1 MKKAFVKGKK
11 GFSIIEVLVAAGVF
25 AILGILSTS
34 AILISLKGS
43 KKSESQLKVRDNL
56 NYVLG
61 IMERQIRNAKS
72 ITCSGSGKNL
82 DYVDADG
89 KLGAFAWDGVSN
101 VTWKRP
107 GEIVASVL
115 TSTDVKVETG
125 TSITCD
131 VSKIPPSVSITLKGR
146 DPDAASD
153 DEGAQVTISTKVQ
166 LRNY

>member
-1 MKKAFVKGKK
+1 MKKAFVKGNK

-72 ITCSGSGKNL
+72 ISCAGNTLN
-82 DYVDADG
+82 YVDADG
-89 KLGAFAWDGVSN
+89 KSGAFALDGVSR

-107 GEIVASVL
+107 GEATAFGL
-115 TSTDVKVETG
+115 TSTDVKVESCTFVCSGTG
-125 TSITCD
+125 I
-131 VSKIPPSVSITLKGR
+131 VPPNVDIKLMGK

-153 DEGAQVTISTKVQ
+153 DEGAQVIVSTKVQ
-166 LRNY
+166 LRTY